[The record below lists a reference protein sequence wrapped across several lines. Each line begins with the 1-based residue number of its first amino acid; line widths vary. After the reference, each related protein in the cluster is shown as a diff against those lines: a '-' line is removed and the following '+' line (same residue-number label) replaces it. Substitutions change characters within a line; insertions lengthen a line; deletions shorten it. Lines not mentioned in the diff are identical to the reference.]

1 MFKFCVWISRWM
13 AVIVLLTAAA
23 ALLWP
28 EVVGV
33 IKTSWISWLLGL
45 IMFGMGLTL
54 KLDDFRIVFSRPK
67 DVIIGCLAQFTIMPL
82 LAWLLTQVFSLP
94 AELAVGVILV
104 GCCPGGTASNVIT
117 YLAGGDLALSVGM
130 TSVST
135 LLAPLLTPFLTWI
148 LAGTLVD
155 VDIWQMFMSIIQ
167 VIILPIGLGLLVKK
181 YVKLS
186 DDMMTKVLP
195 AFSTIA
201 ITLIVGAVVSANAER
216 LLTCGL
222 LVIAVVILHNLL
234 GFLLGFLLSR
244 ALHLTRKKSTAIS
257 IEVGMQNSGLACSLA
272 QQHFQAMALA
282 TVPGAIF
289 SVWHNIA
296 GALLARLVRSWNE
309 KEKIGEG
316 YKA

>member
-1 MFKFCVWISRWM
+1 MYKFCSWISRWM
-13 AVIVLLTAAA
+13 AVIVLLMAAA

-28 EVVGV
+28 GV
-33 IKTSWISWLLGL
+33 IGAIKTSWISWLLGL

-54 KLDDFRIVFSRPK
+54 KLEDFRVVFSRPK
-67 DVIIGCLAQFTIMPL
+67 DVIVGCLAQFIIMPL
-82 LAWLLTQVFSLP
+82 LAWLLTKVFSMP

-135 LLAPLLTPFLTWI
+135 LLAPLVTPLLTWL
-148 LAGTLVD
+148 LAGTYVD

-167 VIILPIGLGLLVKK
+167 VIILPIGLGLIVKK
-181 YVKLS
+181 FINLS
-186 DDMMTKVLP
+186 DNMLKKGLP

-201 ITLIVGAVVSANAER
+201 ITLIVGAVVSANAEK
-216 LLTCGL
+216 LHTCGL
-222 LVIAVVILHNLL
+222 LVIAVVILHNML
-234 GFLLGFLLSR
+234 GFLLGFFLGN
-244 ALHLTRKKSTAIS
+244 ALHLSRKKCTAIS
-257 IEVGMQNSGLACSLA
+257 VEVGMQNSGLACSLA
-272 QQHFQAMALA
+272 QQHFQSMALA

-309 KEKIGEG
+309 KEE
-316 YKA
+316 

>member
-1 MFKFCVWISRWM
+1 MYKFCVLISRWM
-13 AVIVLLTAAA
+13 AVIVLLMATA

-28 EVVGV
+28 QVVGV
-33 IKTSWISWLLGL
+33 IQTSWISWLLGL

-54 KLDDFRIVFSRPK
+54 RLDDFRIVFSRPK
-67 DVIIGCLAQFTIMPL
+67 DVIVGCLAQFIIMPL
-82 LAWLLTQVFSLP
+82 LAWLLTKVFALP
-94 AELAVGVILV
+94 PELAVGVILV

-135 LLAPLLTPFLTWI
+135 VVAPLVTPLLTWL
-148 LAGTLVD
+148 LAGTIVD
-155 VDIWQMFMSIIQ
+155 VNVWQMFLSIIQ

-181 YVKLS
+181 MVTLPDNMVNS
-186 DDMMTKVLP
+186 VMP

-201 ITLIVGAVVSANAER
+201 ITLIVGAVVAANAEK

-222 LVIAVVILHNLL
+222 LVIAVVILHNML
-234 GFLLGFLLSR
+234 GFLLGFVLGK
-244 ALHLTRKKSTAIS
+244 ALHMPMKKCTAVS

-296 GALLARLVRSWNE
+296 GSLLAQLLRALN
-309 KEKIGEG
+309 K
-316 YKA
+316 KA

>member
-1 MFKFCVWISRWM
+1 MYKICTWISRWM
-13 AVIVLLTAAA
+13 AVIVLLMAAA

-28 EVVGV
+28 QVIGV

-54 KLDDFRIVFSRPK
+54 KLEDFRIVFSRPK
-67 DVIIGCLAQFTIMPL
+67 DVIVGFLAQFIIMPI
-82 LAWLLTQVFSLP
+82 LAWMLTKVFSLP

-117 YLAGGDLALSVGM
+117 YLAGGGLALSVGI

-135 LLAPLLTPFLTWI
+135 LLAPLVTPLLTWL

-155 VDIWQMFMSIIQ
+155 VNVWQMFMSIVQ

-181 YVKLS
+181 FVKLS
-186 DDMMTKVLP
+186 DNVMNKVLP

-201 ITLIVGAVVSANAER
+201 ITLIVGAVVSANAEK
-216 LLTCGL
+216 LLT
-222 LVIAVVILHNLL
+222 
-234 GFLLGFLLSR
+234 FGFLLSKI
-244 ALHLTRKKSTAIS
+244 LHLSRKKSTAIS
-257 IEVGMQNSGLACSLA
+257 VEVGMQNSGLACSLA
-272 QQHFQAMALA
+272 QQHFQSMALA

-309 KEKIGEG
+309 KEE
-316 YKA
+316 

>member
-1 MFKFCVWISRWM
+1 MDKPLDGCYIIVDGSGSIGLPQ
-13 AVIVLLTAAA
+13 VI
-23 ALLWP
+23 
-28 EVVGV
+28 GV
-33 IKTSWISWLLGL
+33 IKTAWISWLLGL

-54 KLDDFRIVFSRPK
+54 KFDDFRIVFSRPK
-67 DVIIGCLAQFTIMPL
+67 DVILGCMAQFIIMPL
-82 LAWLLTQVFSLP
+82 LAWMLTKAFSLP

-135 LLAPLLTPFLTWI
+135 LLAPLVTPLLTWL
-148 LAGTLVD
+148 LAGTFVD

-186 DDMMTKVLP
+186 DDVVTKVMP

-201 ITLIVGAVVSANAER
+201 ITLIVGAVVSANAVN

-234 GFLLGFLLSR
+234 GFLLGFLLGK
-244 ALHLTRKKSTAIS
+244 ALHLSRKKSTAIS
-257 IEVGMQNSGLACSLA
+257 VEVGMQNS
-272 QQHFQAMALA
+272 
-282 TVPGAIF
+282 
-289 SVWHNIA
+289 
-296 GALLARLVRSWNE
+296 
-309 KEKIGEG
+309 
-316 YKA
+316 

>member
-1 MFKFCVWISRWM
+1 MYKICTWISRWM
-13 AVIVLLTAAA
+13 AVIVLLMAAA

-28 EVVGV
+28 QVIGV

-54 KLDDFRIVFSRPK
+54 KLEDFRIVFSRPK
-67 DVIIGCLAQFTIMPL
+67 DVIVGFLAQFIIMPI
-82 LAWLLTQVFSLP
+82 LAWMLTKVFSLP

-117 YLAGGDLALSVGM
+117 YLAGGDLALSVGI

-135 LLAPLLTPFLTWI
+135 LLAPLVTPLLTWM

-155 VDIWQMFMSIIQ
+155 VNVWQMFMSIVQ

-181 YVKLS
+181 FVKLS
-186 DDMMTKVLP
+186 DNVMNKVLP

-201 ITLIVGAVVSANAER
+201 ITLIVGAVVSANAEK

-222 LVIAVVILHNLL
+222 LIIAVVILHNLL
-234 GFLLGFLLSR
+234 GFLFGFLLSQI
-244 ALHLTRKKSTAIS
+244 LHLSRKKSTAIS
-257 IEVGMQNSGLACSLA
+257 VEVGMQNSGLACSLA
-272 QQHFQAMALA
+272 QQHFQSMALA

-309 KEKIGEG
+309 KEE
-316 YKA
+316 

>member
-1 MFKFCVWISRWM
+1 MDKPLDGCYSIVDGSGSIGLPQ
-13 AVIVLLTAAA
+13 VI
-23 ALLWP
+23 
-28 EVVGV
+28 GV
-33 IKTSWISWLLGL
+33 IKTAWISWLLGL

-54 KLDDFRIVFSRPK
+54 KFDDFRIVFSRPK
-67 DVIIGCLAQFTIMPL
+67 DVILGCMAQFIIMPL
-82 LAWLLTQVFSLP
+82 LAWMLTKAFSLP

-135 LLAPLLTPFLTWI
+135 LLAPLVTPLLTWL
-148 LAGTLVD
+148 LAGTFVD

-186 DDMMTKVLP
+186 DDVVTKVMP

-201 ITLIVGAVVSANAER
+201 ITLIVGAVVSANAVN

-234 GFLLGFLLSR
+234 GFLLGFLLGK
-244 ALHLTRKKSTAIS
+244 ALHLSRKKSTAIS
-257 IEVGMQNSGLACSLA
+257 VEVGMQNS
-272 QQHFQAMALA
+272 
-282 TVPGAIF
+282 
-289 SVWHNIA
+289 
-296 GALLARLVRSWNE
+296 
-309 KEKIGEG
+309 
-316 YKA
+316 